1 MNKPKTFY
9 IYYRYMIK
17 RKSTVKTKIAAS
29 RDRLYRVALAWC
41 GDQMLAEDLIQ
52 ETIAI
57 GIDKSHQLRNEDQ
70 LFSWLYTILNNNWYR
85 HLRKNKNHEDIS
97 DLIPSEDSGPYTT
110 CQELLIVKQV
120 QQVVATLPSVER
132 QVISLVDLEEFSYSD
147 VAKVLDIPIG
157 TVMSRLH
164 RARKNLLLKMDSTAC
179 EPAKPTSHIHR
190 VK

>member
-1 MNKPKTFY
+1 
-9 IYYRYMIK
+9 MIK
-17 RKSTVKTKIAAS
+17 SKSPIKIKIAAS

-41 GDQMLAEDLIQ
+41 GDQMLAEDLVQ

-85 HLRKNKNHEDIS
+85 HLRNNKNHDDIN
-97 DLIPSEDSGPYTT
+97 DLIPSEESGPYTT

-120 QQVVATLPSVER
+120 RQVIATLPTVER

-164 RARKNLLLKMDSTAC
+164 RARKNLLSKMDTLAC
-179 EPAKPTSHIHR
+179 EPVKTKSHLHR